1 MVVSTKENRS
11 WEERHS
17 EHNHMDRQH
26 IFPLLGFLSEL
37 KITYKIYSTLNIS
50 VNTLF
55 DLDILMIPPVTF
67 SRSRMLSLVLSLTTS
82 ILVFFLKLAAGDTYP
97 VGVKAGTLR
106 LEPRGRGRL
115 ELFILG
121 ALKRKKSSLSLD
133 RLGS

>member
-1 MVVSTKENRS
+1 MILVLIEIWWCQSVNKR
-11 WEERHS
+11 EEPHDLI
-17 EHNHMDRQH
+17 NCDKKLALH
-26 IFPLLGFLSEL
+26 I
-37 KITYKIYSTLNIS
+37 KVYSTLNIS

-55 DLDILMIPPVTF
+55 DRDILMIPPITF

-82 ILVFFLKLAAGDTYP
+82 ILVFFLRLAAGDTYP

-121 ALKRKKSSLSLD
+121 ALKRKNHYHH
-133 RLGS
+133 